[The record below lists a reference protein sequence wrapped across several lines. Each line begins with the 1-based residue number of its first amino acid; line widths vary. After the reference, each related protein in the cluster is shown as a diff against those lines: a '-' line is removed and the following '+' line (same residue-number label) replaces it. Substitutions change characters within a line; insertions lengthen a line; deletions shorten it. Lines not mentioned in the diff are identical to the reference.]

1 MAQAFQ
7 FGSPSDY
14 SDWANYAGFDRKTG
28 EQEAFKPSEGVAPPS
43 TAAEYLTQAIAPI
56 QQKMGMMSSA
66 MNNAGKGNMI
76 GAVQAFKS
84 PQPTIHSPVVNA
96 NPYNYS
102 IDDLGVE

>member
-43 TAAEYLTQAIAPI
+43 SVSEYLTQAIAPATK
-56 QQKMGMMSSA
+56 KMSTISNA
-66 MNNAGKGNMI
+66 MDNI
-76 GAVQAFKS
+76 GQGSMVGAYQAFKS
-84 PQPTIHSPVVNA
+84 PQTSLHTPVVNA
-96 NPYNYS
+96 NPYNYTT
-102 IDDLGVE
+102 DDLE